1 MEIFSQIPD
10 IFYQFIIT
18 LLLTLLIGLE
28 QRKLLSVKE
37 SSTSIFGTDRTFAFI
52 GILGFILYILDSNRL
67 ILFSIGA
74 ILLGFL
80 MGIFYYS
87 RIKDKDAYG
96 ITSIV
101 VAFITYSLGP
111 VIITQPRWLTILIV
125 VSVLILAE
133 RKEYLKQFA
142 KNININEFITLA
154 KFLIIAGVILPIL
167 PSNLV
172 IPIINMPAHVAWF
185 TVVLVSG
192 ISYFTYLL
200 HTFVF
205 KKSGIIVSG
214 LLGGLYSSTATT
226 LILSRKSKEN
236 NNAGQNYAEAIIL
249 ATSMMYLRILLLVFI
264 FNYQLGVYLLPY
276 LIILF
281 LVTSLS
287 SILLYY
293 IKGHKT
299 VSNDL
304 EIESQPNPLELKVAT
319 IFAGLF
325 IGFSFLTYYAINL
338 YGNTGLNILSFIV
351 GFTDIDP
358 FLLNLFQGKYVIAI
372 PFIAK
377 AVLQATLSNNIMKAG
392 ITMFVSETKT
402 KKISLIGFGIV
413 IVVNLIM
420 LFFI

>member
-28 QRKLLSVKE
+28 QRKLLLVKE
-37 SSTSIFGTDRTFAFI
+37 SSTSIFGTDRTFSFI

-74 ILLGFL
+74 ILLGL
-80 MGIFYYS
+80 LLGIFYYN
-87 RIKDKDAYG
+87 RIKGEGTYG

-133 RKEYLKQFA
+133 RKAYFKKFA
-142 KNININEFITLA
+142 TNINIEEFITLA

-167 PSNLV
+167 PSDLK
-172 IPIINMPAHVAWF
+172 IPIINMPAHQAWF

-236 NNAGQNYAEAIIL
+236 NNSGQNYAEAIIL
-249 ATSMMYLRILLLVFI
+249 ATSMMYLRIIILVFI

-281 LVTSLS
+281 LVTSIT
-287 SILLYY
+287 SILIYY

-299 VSNDL
+299 VSNDS

-392 ITMFVSETKT
+392 ITMFVSEKQT

-413 IVVNLIM
+413 VIVNLIM

>member
-1 MEIFSQIPD
+1 MEIFKQIPD
-10 IFYQFIIT
+10 IFFQFVIT
-18 LLLTLLIGLE
+18 VLLTLLIGLE
-28 QRKLLSVKE
+28 QRKLLLVKE
-37 SSTSIFGTDRTFAFI
+37 SSKSIFGTDRTFTFI
-52 GILGFILYILDSNRL
+52 GVLGFILYILDSNRL

-74 ILLGFL
+74 ILLGLL

-87 RIKDKDAYG
+87 RIKSEGAYG

-125 VSVLILAE
+125 VSVLILVE
-133 RKEYLKQFA
+133 RKEYFKKFA
-142 KNININEFITLA
+142 TNINIEEFITFA
-154 KFLIIAGVILPIL
+154 KFLIIAGVVLPIL
-167 PSNLV
+167 PGELV
-172 IPIINMPAHVAWF
+172 IPIINMPAHQAWF

-214 LLGGLYSSTATT
+214 IFGGLYSSTATT

-264 FNYQLGVYLLPY
+264 FNYQLGIYLLPY
-276 LIILF
+276 LLILF
-281 LVTSLS
+281 FVTAFS
-287 SILLYY
+287 SILIHY
-293 IKGHKT
+293 IKGQKT
-299 VSNDL
+299 VSNAL
-304 EIESQPNPLELKVAT
+304 EIESHPNPLELKVAS
-319 IFAGLF
+319 IFAVLF

-338 YGNTGLNILSFIV
+338 YGNTGLNILSLIV

-358 FLLNLFQGKYVIAI
+358 FLLNLFQGKYIIAI

-392 ITMFVSETKT
+392 ITMFVSDEKT
-402 KKISLIGFGIV
+402 KKLSIIGFGIV
-413 IVVNLIM
+413 VVVNLIM